1 MPGLGPSTAVPIL
14 EGPYRPN
21 QALDHGMR
29 LFECPAPD
37 NLVWQDG
44 HLLFTSGS
52 AVLLLDGL
60 HSHPHD
66 HSREAEEIL
75 RFESAVTAMAA
86 ASDGSLAIGLG
97 AEGIAIVGGEH
108 DGKIVDPIAGAAGKA
123 ATALCFAD
131 PHTLFA
137 CMDHSADEMPD
148 RTEGSLWRIDL
159 RGAEPLCL
167 AADLSAP
174 RGLLL
179 RDIDTL
185 VVSEAGRRRLVACAT
200 GRRSALRVL
209 LDGLPGSP
217 GRIARGSG
225 HSLWLAIPGLGGSPL
240 AYGLVVRLTTDCM
253 PDVSLHGG
261 TDGRSR
267 GAVSCLEV
275 RGELVVACQGDDTL
289 VSVDLSHAVD
299 DQVISES

>member
-1 MPGLGPSTAVPIL
+1 MPGLGPSTVIPTL

-21 QALDHGMR
+21 RALDRAAR

-44 HLLFTSGS
+44 HLLFTSGP

-60 HSHPHD
+60 HGHLPD
-66 HSREAEEIL
+66 YGREAEEIL

-86 ASDGSLAIGLG
+86 ANDGSLAIGLG

-108 DGKIVDPIAGAAGKA
+108 DGKIIGTIAGAAGKV

-137 CMDHSADEMPD
+137 CVDVVASKATGRP
-148 RTEGSLWRIDL
+148 EGSLWRVDL

-167 AADLSAP
+167 AGDLASP

-185 VVSEAGRRRLVACAT
+185 VVTEAGRRRLVACAT
-200 GRRSALRVL
+200 GRRSAPRVL

-217 GRIARGSG
+217 GRVARGSG
-225 HSLWLAIPGLGGSPL
+225 HSLWLAIPGIGSSAL
-240 AYGLVVRLTTDCM
+240 AYGLVVRLTADCA
-253 PDVSLHGG
+253 PEASLHGG
-261 TDGRSR
+261 ERSR

-275 RGELVVACQGDDTL
+275 RGELVVACQADGAL
-289 VSVDLSHAVD
+289 VSVDLSHTAE